1 MCRAVGRTRTSG
13 TELEVEKRREK
24 CGEKRKVQRVE
35 LEAAEQGEDVQR
47 RTRTSGTELEVEKRK
62 VQREE
67 KSTES

>member
-35 LEAAEQGEDVQR
+35 LEAVEQGEDVQ
-47 RTRTSGTELEVEKRK
+47 SCG
-62 VQREE
+62 QN
-67 KSTES
+67 